1 MFYKIFFNKIM
12 ENVNDNN
19 YIFLDDNEA
28 GFNEYSYKENVI
40 SENSENIE
48 INNQEYSSN
57 LSNLSIVVD
66 KVKSSTERNIFLKY
80 LFFIIYCNPFVKF
93 LLNTAYIHCFNIKK
107 NFDLQKILS
116 KKERKIVS
124 FITISCLIC
133 IDFVL
138 FFTNLCDEYYLKVY
152 LLFVNNL
159 YLMYFVMG
167 FYAEEKLRLAKK
179 KGSWEGLIN
188 RLDNI

>member
-1 MFYKIFFNKIM
+1 MFYKIFLNKIM
-12 ENVNDNN
+12 ENVNENN
-19 YIFLDDNEA
+19 YIFLDDNDI
-28 GFNEYSYKENVI
+28 GFNENYKREDIINED
-40 SENSENIE
+40 SENFEFYNK
-48 INNQEYSSN
+48 EYSTN
-57 LSNLSIVVD
+57 LSNLSIIVD
-66 KVKSSTERNIFLKY
+66 KVKSSTERNLFLRY

-93 LLNTAYIHCFNIKK
+93 LLNAVYYHCFNTKK
-107 NFDLQKILS
+107 NFDFQKILS

-138 FFTNLCDEYYLKVY
+138 FFTNLCDEYYLKLC

-167 FYAEEKLRLAKK
+167 FYAKEKLRLEEKK
-179 KGSWEGLIN
+179 SSWEGLIN